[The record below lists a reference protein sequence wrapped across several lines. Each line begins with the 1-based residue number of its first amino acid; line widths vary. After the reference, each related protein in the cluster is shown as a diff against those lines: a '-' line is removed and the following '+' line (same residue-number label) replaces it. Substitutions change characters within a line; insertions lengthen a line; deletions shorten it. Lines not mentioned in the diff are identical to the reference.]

1 MTLLT
6 PALAIAG
13 LCAIAIPILIHLLM
27 RQRRRPIPF
36 AAMRFLIEAFRK
48 HKRRLQLE
56 QMLLL
61 AVRCLILGLLGLALA
76 RPLLEGTSII
86 EKGGGRTVTFVIDNG
101 LASGALGDDQQPALR
116 RHIDKAVEIVRALGP
131 GDTVSVISA
140 ARPAKALLSPPSS
153 DHAAVISLL
162 QALEPRQSPSDLSGA
177 MTYVRDAASNARQA
191 SRPAVV
197 YLLSDFRA
205 GSAPL
210 DSPLP
215 PTQADVEGADV
226 KLLASPAA
234 ADAITNVQITAIE
247 PVRSLVIPNAND
259 GSGQV
264 KVRLARRGG
273 DLGADVT
280 RVRLAG
286 EGIQPVEPRTVQW
299 RPGQSDAD
307 VEFMLDF
314 GLSIDRKIAIT
325 ASIDDDALAADNSRQ
340 TILDLRSQLRVLL
353 IDRRSFGFERTL
365 DQLSAGQWIRR
376 ALEPMLDE
384 KAKPITIVEA
394 EPAALDV
401 ADLRTAD
408 VAIAPRPDLISD
420 NGWTLLRAF
429 IDRGGLLLVTP
440 PADVTVHQWTASF
453 SSALSLP
460 WRIALEPVDHSEGL
474 ALAVEQPASEMLR
487 LISSDLSEMS
497 RAVQVIRTL
506 PVEASTEAGTNGGGA
521 AEGAAS
527 NGAAAGASATTL
539 LRYADGSPM
548 LVVGAPLVGNTADRP
563 STDSNGNNNANHE
576 ASSSPGL
583 VLYLTVAPE
592 VKWTNLPT
600 KPLMVPLLQEI
611 VRQGMSMIRASQK
624 ADVGDQPTLAQ
635 AGPAAQDLHGPDGR
649 IIALTRGRP
658 QQPLDAAGVYSITD
672 ASNQNIGL
680 LAVNIDPK
688 AGVTDVQSPAAVGA
702 WLNKSGPWST
712 FDPESVSATLSG
724 GAGGSPL
731 AGLLLALVLALVILE
746 TLMARW
752 FSHAYRAEAEGD
764 RWSIK
769 PSMGAHA
776 PAAAAGGGAS

>member
-61 AVRCLILGLLGLALA
+61 AVRCLILALLGLALA
-76 RPLLEGTSII
+76 RPLLKGTSII
-86 EKGGGRTVTFVIDNG
+86 EQGGGRTVTFVIDNG
-101 LASGALGDDQQPALR
+101 LASAALGDDQQPALR

-131 GDTVSVISA
+131 GDTVSIISA
-140 ARPAKALLSPPSS
+140 ARPSKALLSPPSS

-162 QALEPRQSPSDLSGA
+162 QAMEPRQSPSDLSGA
-177 MTYVRDAASNARQA
+177 MAYVRDAASNARQA

-226 KLLASPAA
+226 TLLASPAA

-280 RVRLAG
+280 RVRLSG
-286 EGIQPVEPRTVQW
+286 EGIQSVEPRTVQW
-299 RPGQSDAD
+299 RPGQNEAD

-314 GLSIDRKIAIT
+314 GLSVDRKIALT

-384 KAKPITIVEA
+384 KSKPITIVEA

-408 VAIAPRPDLISD
+408 VAIAPRPDLISE
-420 NGWTLLRAF
+420 NGWTLLRGF
-429 IDRGGLLLVTP
+429 IDRGGLLLVAP
-440 PADVTVHQWTASF
+440 PAEVTVHQWTTSF
-453 SSALSLP
+453 ASALSLP
-460 WRIALEPVDHSEGL
+460 WRIAMEPVQHDQGL
-474 ALAVEQPASEMLR
+474 ALAIEQPASELLR
-487 LISSDLSEMS
+487 LISSDLAEMS
-497 RAVQVIRTL
+497 RAVQVSRTL
-506 PVEASTEAGTNGGGA
+506 PVEGA
-521 AEGAAS
+521 AESAPPGTDGA
-527 NGAAAGASATTL
+527 AAAGASATTL

-548 LVVGAPLVGNTADRP
+548 LLVGAPMTGNTAERP
-563 STDSNGNNNANHE
+563 SSNGDNAGYE
-576 ASSSPGL
+576 STSSPGL

-592 VKWTNLPT
+592 VSWTNLPT
-600 KPLMVPLLQEI
+600 KPLMVPLLHEV

-624 ADVGDQPTLAQ
+624 AEVGEQPTLAQ
-635 AGPAAQDLHGPDGR
+635 AGPAAHNLRGPDDR
-649 IIALTRGRP
+649 VIALTRGRP
-658 QQPLDAAGVYSITD
+658 QQPLEAAGVYAITD

-688 AGVTDVQSPAAVGA
+688 AGVTDVQSGAAVGA
-702 WLNKSGPWST
+702 WLNKSGPWTT

-724 GAGGSPL
+724 GPGGSPL
-731 AGLLLALVLALVILE
+731 AGVLLASVLALVILE
-746 TLMARW
+746 TLLARW

-764 RWSIK
+764 RWSIQ
-769 PSMGAHA
+769 PSMGAHL
-776 PAAAAGGGAS
+776 PAAGAGGGAS